1 MNAARAIFQPP
12 SNQEAPLEISGFIG
26 FGLRRNTDSESAIGI
41 IPVAASN

>member
-12 SNQEAPLEISGFIG
+12 SNQEARSDISGFIG
-26 FGLRRNTDSESAIGI
+26 FGLRRNTDGESAMGI